1 MKIINKYGHYIMPF
15 YMPAEFIVK
24 KAKGSHVW
32 DTDGKKF
39 IDLTAG
45 IAVTSLGHSNSEL
58 NNIVSKQTKSLWHL
72 SNLYINEP
80 SVRLASK
87 LCKNTFGDKVFFSN
101 SGAEAIEAAVK
112 TARKYST
119 KKFHSKKNEIVSF
132 TTSFHGRTLMGITLA
147 HSKALD
153 NGFGPLPKGIKSHK
167 YNSTQGLDKVISN
180 NTSAILLEVVQW
192 QSGITSANIKF
203 IAELKKL
210 AKKHNALII
219 IDEVQSGIG
228 RTGSL
233 FAYEQFK
240 IKPDIVCFAKGI
252 ANGLPLGGIITT
264 DEVSSFMTPGL
275 HGSTFGGN
283 PIACAV
289 GEKVIDIISKKSF
302 LNRVK
307 KKEKLFLGLLKDI
320 NNNLNI
326 FSEVKSKG
334 LWLSV
339 TFLED
344 SNIMVDELITKCHQN
359 GLMIL
364 KANID
369 TVRFSPS
376 LIIEDMLIEE
386 SMQIFEKTLTQIQN
400 L

>member
-1 MKIINKYGHYIMPF
+1 
-15 YMPAEFIVK
+15 
-24 KAKGSHVW
+24 
-32 DTDGKKF
+32 
-39 IDLTAG
+39 
-45 IAVTSLGHSNSEL
+45 
-58 NNIVSKQTKSLWHL
+58 
-72 SNLYINEP
+72 
-80 SVRLASK
+80 
-87 LCKNTFGDKVFFSN
+87 
-101 SGAEAIEAAVK
+101 
-112 TARKYST
+112 
-119 KKFHSKKNEIVSF
+119 
-132 TTSFHGRTLMGITLA
+132 MGITLA

-167 YNSTQGLDKVISN
+167 YNSIQGLDKVISD

-307 KKEKLFLGLLKDI
+307 KKEKLFLDILKDI

>member
-1 MKIINKYGHYIMPF
+1 
-15 YMPAEFIVK
+15 
-24 KAKGSHVW
+24 
-32 DTDGKKF
+32 
-39 IDLTAG
+39 
-45 IAVTSLGHSNSEL
+45 
-58 NNIVSKQTKSLWHL
+58 
-72 SNLYINEP
+72 
-80 SVRLASK
+80 
-87 LCKNTFGDKVFFSN
+87 
-101 SGAEAIEAAVK
+101 
-112 TARKYST
+112 
-119 KKFHSKKNEIVSF
+119 
-132 TTSFHGRTLMGITLA
+132 MGITLA

-167 YNSTQGLDKVISN
+167 YNSTQGLDKVISD

-302 LNRVK
+302 LKKYRVP
-307 KKEKLFLGLLKDI
+307 
-320 NNNLNI
+320 N
-326 FSEVKSKG
+326 
-334 LWLSV
+334 
-339 TFLED
+339 
-344 SNIMVDELITKCHQN
+344 
-359 GLMIL
+359 
-364 KANID
+364 
-369 TVRFSPS
+369 P
-376 LIIEDMLIEE
+376 
-386 SMQIFEKTLTQIQN
+386 
-400 L
+400 